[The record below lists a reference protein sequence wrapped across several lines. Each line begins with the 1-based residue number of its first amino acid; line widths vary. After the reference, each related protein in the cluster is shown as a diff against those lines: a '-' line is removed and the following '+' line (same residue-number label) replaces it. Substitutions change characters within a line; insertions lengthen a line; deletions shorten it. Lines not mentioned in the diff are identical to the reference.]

1 VISLFTQAATL
12 IGLFKTARLL
22 RLVRV
27 ARKLDRYSEYGLA
40 VVILL
45 TCLFTLCAHWLA
57 CIWHAIGNF
66 ELTNQNGWIWS
77 LAKDLG
83 MNYNTSNPATGP
95 QLHDRY
101 ITALYFTLTS
111 LTTVGFGNISPNT
124 NAEKAFSICV
134 MIVGGTYFSI

>member
-1 VISLFTQAATL
+1 M
-12 IGLFKTARLL
+12 
-22 RLVRV
+22 

-57 CIWHAIGNF
+57 CIWHAIGVI
-66 ELTNQNGWIWS
+66 ELPQQKGWIWS
-77 LAKDLG
+77 LTNDLG
-83 MNYNTSNPATGP
+83 INFNASDPNSNGP
-95 QLHDRY
+95 QFDDRY

-124 NAEKAFSICV
+124 NAEKSFSICV
-134 MIVGGTYFSI
+134 MIVGGT